1 MSSFDDDT
9 GVRDTDEELLRGT
22 AVNADLALTALVA
35 MLRESA
41 EAPGPRPTDALATL
55 LRTGRVPGAVPA
67 PVPIPLA
74 ASTAVP
80 LAARLRRLASRAA
93 GLGLAA
99 KIALSAG
106 VAVAS
111 VGTAAAIGGVPVAVQ
126 ERATDTLGH
135 IVAVFAPG
143 SQRDTDNTSP
153 AGPTQSPSGAAD
165 VPGPWGS
172 ASDRRTQ
179 HASPT
184 DLPTGAE
191 LRGEVR
197 KELPEPAES
206 NRAAPA
212 PGPGSAS
219 SRDATAPEPSSAE
232 AQRTHA
238 ADRATD
244 PGAGASNGNGPTD
257 PQETATATP
266 MPPEPD
272 RSARRG

>member
-35 MLRESA
+35 MLRESV

-55 LRTGRVPGAVPA
+55 LRTGRVPPAVRAPA
-67 PVPIPLA
+67 PIPLA

-135 IVAVFAPG
+135 TQPMERDPYRG
-143 SQRDTDNTSP
+143 SYVITHVQP
-153 AGPTQSPSGAAD
+153 IL
-165 VPGPWGS
+165 V
-172 ASDRRTQ
+172 
-179 HASPT
+179 
-184 DLPTGAE
+184 
-191 LRGEVR
+191 EVR
-197 KELPEPAES
+197 KMAGTTSES
-206 NRAAPA
+206 YNI
-212 PGPGSAS
+212 
-219 SRDATAPEPSSAE
+219 
-232 AQRTHA
+232 
-238 ADRATD
+238 
-244 PGAGASNGNGPTD
+244 
-257 PQETATATP
+257 
-266 MPPEPD
+266 
-272 RSARRG
+272 